1 MHGREKRVL
10 LREYLSRGVSK
21 SALASKLGIGR
32 RTIHRS
38 VASAPL
44 AVLDVL
50 LAETSNARTAETL
63 SGATERAY
71 RA

>member
-32 RTIHRS
+32 RTIHRWI
-38 VASAPL
+38 ASGE
-44 AVLDVL
+44 LDDEVV
-50 LAETSNARTAETL
+50 R
-63 SGATERAY
+63 
-71 RA
+71 